1 MLVQDVMKDGAV
13 DLAALERLNFGLPQS
28 PQASYEPYANSP
40 VVKDFEELNR
50 SSHDGASTEN
60 NQGAAVVALA
70 RWCCAQSPHTWAGLP
85 RYLAT
90 HSASATLMVT
100 RIACVNCALALYK
113 VIGIFACL
121 L

>member
-1 MLVQDVMKDGAV
+1 VKDGAV
-13 DLAALERLNFGLPQS
+13 DLAALERLDFGLPQS
-28 PQASYEPYANSP
+28 PQASYADTP

-50 SSHDGASTEN
+50 SSHAGASSGN

-90 HSASATLMVT
+90 HSASATLMVIPT
-100 RIACVNCALALYK
+100 V
-113 VIGIFACL
+113 FF
-121 L
+121 